1 MDYLEIGAL
10 VNGIIASSEA
20 VKQDLGRRFAAHL
33 GLHPGSPGKDGG
45 IDGYGVLGNKQIYF
59 QCKLYRI
66 PLDASF
72 TADFCGN
79 LVIHNAD
86 IGIMLSGVGYT
97 QGYSDRLE
105 AFDDNFPGNMPTH
118 LLKLEDIFAETP
130 ALKKAQFE
138 LPELRDLS
146 NGEWSKIR

>member
-1 MDYLEIGAL
+1 MDYLEIDAL
-10 VNGIIASSEA
+10 VNGIIGSDES

-33 GLHPGSPGKDGG
+33 GLNPGQAGKDGG
-45 IDGYGVLGNKQIYF
+45 IDGDGILNQKRIYF

-97 QGYSDRLE
+97 RGYSDRLQ
-105 AFDDNFPGNMPTH
+105 AFHDNFSGTIQTH

-130 ALKKAQFE
+130 AFKKAQFD

-146 NGEWSKIR
+146 DGEWSKIR

>member
-1 MDYLEIGAL
+1 MDYSEIDDL
-10 VNGIIASSEA
+10 VNGIIGFSES

-33 GLHPGSPGKDGG
+33 GLTPGQAGKDGG
-45 IDGYGVLGNKQIYF
+45 IDGEGILNQKRIYF

-79 LVIHNAD
+79 LVIHKAD

-97 QGYSDRLE
+97 QGYSTRLQK
-105 AFDDNFPGNMPTH
+105 FHNNYPQIITTH
-118 LLKLEDIFAETP
+118 LLKLEDIFAES
-130 ALKKAQFE
+130 LVFEKAKLD
-138 LPELRDLS
+138 LPQLRDLRE
-146 NGEWSKIR
+146 GYFY